1 MYNCTRTERAELIL
15 EETVRKIADEEDAGM
30 LICFLGSP
38 AHAHYP
44 IYLDINMNVSYSGFY
59 RLRRNVVQKVYWV
72 FKFGFWWIEKVDI
85 GLSHSM
91 ANGVP
96 RGFEA
101 SNGSTLSE

>member
-15 EETVRKIADEEDAGM
+15 EETVRKIADKEDVGT

-72 FKFGFWWIEKVDI
+72 FKFGFLVD
-85 GLSHSM
+85 
-91 ANGVP
+91 
-96 RGFEA
+96 
-101 SNGSTLSE
+101 